1 MRPGRI
7 GGNRRCA
14 DCDAELTDYGN
25 IWASVDQGCFVCVH
39 CLAVH
44 RSLGFRTKSVNMD
57 FWAVDEV
64 ARMTSMGNVKVN
76 EIYERYVPSSWTK
89 PTPDA
94 DQHQREQ
101 WVLAKYKHRY
111 FMLPHYGKEGGEATG
126 YQSPASLS
134 QTLPIRLV
142 DYFVVV
148 GPGGFMLD
156 DRINPESA
164 PEDVEIREEVLDCFP
179 EADSHHGYPMPEHL
193 PQFVFPDGMRLHS
206 QEKPPTTFPFI
217 LTNSCGLKMHG
228 AVLHVTEE
236 IDSHNVGG
244 MMATPERT
252 GGDERA
258 RARAGHEYPQL
269 YAPKALVLL
278 SHYPFYNL
286 FTQFLQQIYRIG
298 LSEAPLPIERYISN
312 FVCEVPLP
320 PQGQVEVNYAL
331 PDRTLTI
338 TRPPRN
344 RLPLVDFSYR
354 PLFASLSVE
363 NILCAF
369 GLLLTEAKVAL
380 CSSHYAL
387 LAPAAEGLLSLLFPF
402 VWQGAYIPVMP
413 FNMKD
418 VLEAPVPFLVGIH
431 SRYLQ
436 ETSSERRP
444 EGVVFVDLDNDSI
457 YLGLDEDM
465 GAPRRRPHLPEREA
479 SKLRQK
485 LNEFAPAARRA
496 RSSPPTAFLSSANAS
511 SSSSPAVAG
520 VASGGGGVESTR
532 GGGNGTGG
540 GGVSTIPAGERG
552 GVAGAGAGAAPA
564 AGGVPEGGSGGG
576 GGMEFSLGKV
586 DLAFPNNEH
595 LLPISSFS
603 TEQGLTVPSSSSQ
616 SKAAGLMA
624 RVTSQRKPSKKKEK
638 KERNAGVAVRFG
650 SQESTSMLDPANHT
664 NAPDGFSASE
674 IRAAFL
680 RFFVSIF
687 RGYLA
692 HVVMPTSSSPYPEKL
707 FAKEAFLKS
716 CGHLP
721 ESSHAFMNAFLDSQM
736 FERFLEERTAN
747 PTQPEVRFFDE
758 SIAAKLNRSK
768 TNPIKKDTPFL
779 NDQSDAHNQAR

>member
-1 MRPGRI
+1 
-7 GGNRRCA
+7 
-14 DCDAELTDYGN
+14 
-25 IWASVDQGCFVCVH
+25 VQ
-39 CLAVH
+39 
-44 RSLGFRTKSVNMD
+44 
-57 FWAVDEV
+57 
-64 ARMTSMGNVKVN
+64 
-76 EIYERYVPSSWTK
+76 
-89 PTPDA
+89 
-94 DQHQREQ
+94 
-101 WVLAKYKHRY
+101 
-111 FMLPHYGKEGGEATG
+111 
-126 YQSPASLS
+126 
-134 QTLPIRLV
+134 
-142 DYFVVV
+142 
-148 GPGGFMLD
+148 
-156 DRINPESA
+156 
-164 PEDVEIREEVLDCFP
+164 
-179 EADSHHGYPMPEHL
+179 
-193 PQFVFPDGMRLHS
+193 
-206 QEKPPTTFPFI
+206 
-217 LTNSCGLKMHG
+217 
-228 AVLHVTEE
+228 
-236 IDSHNVGG
+236 
-244 MMATPERT
+244 
-252 GGDERA
+252 
-258 RARAGHEYPQL
+258 
-269 YAPKALVLL
+269 
-278 SHYPFYNL
+278 
-286 FTQFLQQIYRIG
+286 
-298 LSEAPLPIERYISN
+298 
-312 FVCEVPLP
+312 
-320 PQGQVEVNYAL
+320 
-331 PDRTLTI
+331 
-338 TRPPRN
+338 
-344 RLPLVDFSYR
+344 
-354 PLFASLSVE
+354 
-363 NILCAF
+363 
-369 GLLLTEAKVAL
+369 
-380 CSSHYAL
+380 
-387 LAPAAEGLLSLLFPF
+387 
-402 VWQGAYIPVMP
+402 
-413 FNMKD
+413 
-418 VLEAPVPFLVGIH
+418 APVPFLVGIH

-479 SKLRQK
+479 SKLRHK

-496 RSSPPTAFLSSANAS
+496 RSSPSTAFLSSAYAS

-532 GGGNGTGG
+532 GGGSGTGS

-552 GVAGAGAGAAPA
+552 GVAGAGGSPA

-576 GGMEFSLGKV
+576 GGMEFSLSKV

-736 FERFLEERTAN
+736 FERFLEERTGN